1 MRMLARLLT
10 DMAVGM
16 GYGTAWT
23 SRPFTI
29 RRRQGDLAGA
39 EEAYLRL
46 LSVEPDH
53 LQIRQPLMCCARSKA
68 APVESGP
75 ICRLKGIK
83 SSRYWAAG

>member
-1 MRMLARLLT
+1 MRSLARLLT

-16 GYGTAWT
+16 GYGTVWT
-23 SRPFTI
+23 SRSFSI

-39 EEAYLRL
+39 EQTYLPL

-75 ICRLKGIK
+75 ICPTEGD
-83 SSRYWAAG
+83 